1 MSKIIYLEELQ
12 KIVDNT
18 SKIIGVKGSTLWAS
32 KRFDLLDSEEN
43 RIDLNEINLY
53 FQSLKL
59 LLEYNQNLNPGYWEE
74 NYTLT
79 MNKGGVDKQVSR
91 TTTLLGIKNNKY
103 KYRYYDTWETIKNLQ
118 TIVST
123 NITYEYKDIPVK
135 DAFNLNTLTLISLL
149 NNKLKCH

>member
-43 RIDLNEINLY
+43 RINLNEINLY

-74 NYTLT
+74 NSTLT
-79 MNKGGVDKQVSR
+79 MNKGGVDKQVAR
-91 TTTLLGIKNNKY
+91 TTTLLGIKGNKY
-103 KYRYYDTWETIKNLQ
+103 KYRHYDTWTTVKNLQ
-118 TIVST
+118 TITST

-135 DAFNLNTLTLISLL
+135 DAFNLNTLTLVSLL
-149 NNKLKCH
+149 NNKLK